1 MASGSSVDAS
11 PHGWG
16 VDARHGARFPSAT
29 ASGAGPVA
37 LALGICASRR
47 GGMGSLSRSLRSWT
61 ALRTAGA
68 PLSSAAG
75 GAVAG
80 SGAAASA
87 ATALPAWACGAGAVG
102 ATTAAA
108 AAGSHL
114 RRAAGRFGGWRQ
126 PLPPTSL
133 QPQHLQT
140 NLQLLAKPAGSALH
154 TAAASHERA
163 RLGLGL
169 GWLPARRHMATG
181 GAAAGGGAAAAAAK
195 GAGAA
200 AAAAGGAASALAKRL
215 SGGRLGSALR
225 LQVAA
230 AWQSYGRLVYGGV
243 AVLSVY
249 LVWRLM
255 YGVSNLFIELNN
267 TLAEWGLLGLAV
279 TVVVMGALY
288 GRWRTAVNPAAVY
301 RQAMVKLNTNA
312 GVLEVM
318 GAPLVG
324 SDVRAYVVTGG
335 GLYLSKSMRI
345 KLRSRR
351 IQMMFPLSGPE
362 RKGLVSLEAKRKA
375 GRYDWRLLAVDLGP
389 ELQAALPAGGAH
401 ALSAAPPPRQPAA
414 AGKEGGAE
422 QAAAAAAARQQRV
435 YIVGDAVAY
444 GKGGVLGELRSPFLQ
459 ALSNSRS
466 YEVED
471 ELEEELDELNVPPEH
486 TGGAAGA
493 AARGLAAA
501 AAGLQ
506 SRVRAAA
513 GDAAALLRKAGSPE
527 LSAVEGGAAAAAA
540 AEAGAKVEAKAVKEE
555 AKQQQREKEVVAKEE
570 AVAKEEVRGVG
581 EQAAAGKAATEG
593 PSWWSRVRA
602 VVSGP
607 SEGK

>member
-1 MASGSSVDAS
+1 MRLCLCVREHSEEVHETVYAMHFFACS
-11 PHGWG
+11 W
-16 VDARHGARFPSAT
+16 
-29 ASGAGPVA
+29 
-37 LALGICASRR
+37 
-47 GGMGSLSRSLRSWT
+47 LRLHFLNNHT
-61 ALRTAGA
+61 CNA
-68 PLSSAAG
+68 PL
-75 GAVAG
+75 
-80 SGAAASA
+80 
-87 ATALPAWACGAGAVG
+87 
-102 ATTAAA
+102 
-108 AAGSHL
+108 
-114 RRAAGRFGGWRQ
+114 Q
-126 PLPPTSL
+126 
-133 QPQHLQT
+133 
-140 NLQLLAKPAGSALH
+140 
-154 TAAASHERA
+154 
-163 RLGLGL
+163 
-169 GWLPARRHMATG
+169 
-181 GAAAGGGAAAAAAK
+181 
-195 GAGAA
+195 
-200 AAAAGGAASALAKRL
+200 
-215 SGGRLGSALR
+215 
-225 LQVAA
+225 
-230 AWQSYGRLVYGGV
+230 
-243 AVLSVY
+243 
-249 LVWRLM
+249 
-255 YGVSNLFIELNN
+255 
-267 TLAEWGLLGLAV
+267 
-279 TVVVMGALY
+279 
-288 GRWRTAVNPAAVY
+288 
-301 RQAMVKLNTNA
+301 
-312 GVLEVM
+312 
-318 GAPLVG
+318 
-324 SDVRAYVVTGG
+324 
-335 GLYLSKSMRI
+335 
-345 KLRSRR
+345 
-351 IQMMFPLSGPE
+351 
-362 RKGLVSLEAKRKA
+362 A

-444 GKGGVLGELRSPFLQ
+444 GKGGVLGELRSPFLQVRVCVCVCGGGEWGGLCPSPICPNSQGIVAQTELQCGGGGLLPVAMTHRCQEPPASTRFALFVVHAPIHLHACHTRAVPPQ